1 MKKILG
7 WCSKHKTAVMF
18 FLMAAVAVSA
28 TFADTSSTGTAMDKR
43 VGTVINIFNNNWVK
57 GIAALALIGE
67 CLGLLFAGG
76 QNPQI
81 FKKMLPVIAGTVLF
95 MCAGKITTLLFGDF
109 GKGTETFS
117 KDLELSAAPIELKIP
132 NAFEGATLEGLWT

>member
-1 MKKILG
+1 MKKIFG

-18 FLMAAVAVSA
+18 FLTAIVAAAS
-28 TFADTSSTGTAMDKR
+28 TFAADTGTANAMNER
-43 VGTVINIFNNNWVK
+43 VGTVIDIFNNNWVK

-109 GKGTETFS
+109 GQGSETFS
-117 KDLELSAAPIELKIP
+117 EDLKLGTSMIDT
-132 NAFEGATLEGLWT
+132 TLESLWT

>member
-1 MKKILG
+1 MEKIFG

-18 FLMAAVAVSA
+18 FLTAIVAASA
-28 TFADTSSTGTAMDKR
+28 TFAADTGTANAMNER

-109 GKGTETFS
+109 GQGSETFS
-117 KDLELSAAPIELKIP
+117 EDLKLGTSMIDT
-132 NAFEGATLEGLWT
+132 TLESLWT

>member
-18 FLMAAVAVSA
+18 FLTAIVAAAS
-28 TFADTSSTGTAMDKR
+28 TFAADTGTANAMNER
-43 VGTVINIFNNNWVK
+43 VGTVIDIFNNNWVK

-109 GKGTETFS
+109 GQGSETFS
-117 KDLELSAAPIELKIP
+117 EDLKLGTSMIDT
-132 NAFEGATLEGLWT
+132 TLESLWT

>member
-1 MKKILG
+1 MEKIFG
-7 WCSKHKTAVMF
+7 WCSKHKTAIMF
-18 FLMAAVAVSA
+18 VLIVALAASA
-28 TFADTSSTGTAMDKR
+28 TFAGADSTGTAMDKR

-81 FKKMLPVIAGTVLF
+81 FKKLLPVIAGTVLF

-109 GKGTETFS
+109 GQTTETFANDLNLGS
-117 KDLELSAAPIELKIP
+117 K
-132 NAFEGATLEGLWT
+132 

>member
-18 FLMAAVAVSA
+18 FLTAIVAAAS
-28 TFADTSSTGTAMDKR
+28 TFAVGTDTATEMNKR

-109 GKGTETFS
+109 GQGSETFS
-117 KDLELSAAPIELKIP
+117 EDLKLGTSMIDT
-132 NAFEGATLEGLWT
+132 TLESLWT

>member
-18 FLMAAVAVSA
+18 FLTAIVAAAS
-28 TFADTSSTGTAMDKR
+28 TFAADTGTANAMNER

-109 GKGTETFS
+109 GQGSETFS
-117 KDLELSAAPIELKIP
+117 EDLKLGTSMIDT
-132 NAFEGATLEGLWT
+132 TLESLWT